1 MALEKIAP
9 GGSARLRRRQALIGY
24 LWISPWLIG
33 ALLFTIGPMLAS
45 LFLSF
50 TQYNIV
56 ESPRWIGLANYVQ
69 AFTKDDLFWGSM
81 WRTLVYAAVT
91 VTLGTTGSL
100 GAALLLN
107 RPWRGTALLRT
118 AFFLPSLVPI
128 VASAL
133 LWRWIFNPQVGLF
146 NYLLSLVGIRGP
158 AWFASTEW
166 AMPGLIIMALWGTIG
181 GSQMLIFLAGLQGVP
196 RELYEA
202 AEVDGAGVWG
212 RFRHVTL
219 PMISPT
225 LFFNTILGLIGG
237 LKVFSAAYVGTE
249 GGPAYATWFYLLH
262 LYFQAFRFFE
272 MGYASALAWIFF
284 AIVITLTIVQVRWSS
299 RWVYYEGAD
308 GGGGRR

>member
-1 MALEKIAP
+1 MMATGVARA
-9 GGSARLRRRQALIGY
+9 GSTRLRRRQALLGY
-24 LWISPWLIG
+24 LWISPWLVGMI
-33 ALLFTIGPMLAS
+33 LFTAGPMLAS

-56 ESPRWIGLANYVQ
+56 ASPRWVGLANYVQ
-69 AFTKDDLFWGSM
+69 AFTRDELFWGSM

-91 VTLGTTGSL
+91 VTLGTAGSL

-107 RPWRGTALLRT
+107 RPWRGTTLLRT
-118 AFFLPSLVPI
+118 CFFLPSLVPI

-133 LWRWIFNPQVGLF
+133 LWRWIFNPQIGLF
-146 NYLLSLVGIRGP
+146 NYLLGLVGIRGP
-158 AWFASTEW
+158 GWFASTEW

-196 RELYEA
+196 QDLYEA
-202 AEVDGAGVWG
+202 AEVDGAGRWT

-225 LFFNTILGLIGG
+225 LFFNAILGLIGG

-284 AIVITLTIVQVRWSS
+284 AIVISLTIIQVRWSN

-308 GGGGRR
+308 AGGQR

>member
-1 MALEKIAP
+1 MAMGRIEP
-9 GGSARLRRRQALIGY
+9 TGSVRLRRRQALIGY

-33 ALLFTIGPMLAS
+33 AVLFTVGPMLAS

-56 ESPRWIGLANYVQ
+56 ESPRWIGLANYIQ
-69 AFTKDDLFWGSM
+69 AFTKDELFWGSM
-81 WRTLVYAAVT
+81 WRTLIYAAVT
-91 VTLGTTGSL
+91 VTLGIAGSL

-146 NYLLSLVGIRGP
+146 NYLLGLVGIRGP

>member
-56 ESPRWIGLANYVQ
+56 ESPRWIGLANYIH

-146 NYLLSLVGIRGP
+146 NYLLGLVGIRGP

>member
-9 GGSARLRRRQALIGY
+9 GGSARLRRRKALIGY

-146 NYLLSLVGIRGP
+146 NYLLGLVGIRGP

-249 GGPAYATWFYLLH
+249 GGPAYATWFYRLPDKELESAG
-262 LYFQAFRFFE
+262 AFAMPCRE
-272 MGYASALAWIFF
+272 PL
-284 AIVITLTIVQVRWSS
+284 S
-299 RWVYYEGAD
+299 RSFSE
-308 GGGGRR
+308 

>member
-1 MALEKIAP
+1 MALEKAAP
-9 GGSARLRRRQALIGY
+9 GGSARLRRRQALVGY

-33 ALLFTIGPMLAS
+33 AVLFTVGPMLAS

-81 WRTLVYAAVT
+81 WRTMVYAAVT
-91 VTLGTTGSL
+91 VTLGTAGSL

-146 NYLLSLVGIRGP
+146 NYLLGLVGIRGP

-202 AEVDGAGVWG
+202 AEVDGAGAWG
-212 RFRHVTL
+212 RFRHITL

-308 GGGGRR
+308 AGGGRR

>member
-1 MALEKIAP
+1 MVVGRTAA

-33 ALLFTIGPMLAS
+33 AVLFTVGPMLAS

-56 ESPRWIGLANYVQ
+56 ESPRWIGLANYIQ
-69 AFTKDDLFWGSM
+69 AFTKDELFWGSM
-81 WRTLVYAAVT
+81 WRTLVYAAIT
-91 VTLGTTGSL
+91 VTLGIAGSL

-146 NYLLSLVGIRGP
+146 NYLLGLVGIRGP

-308 GGGGRR
+308 GGGRR

>member
-9 GGSARLRRRQALIGY
+9 GGSARLRRRKALIGY

-146 NYLLSLVGIRGP
+146 NYLLGLVGIRGP

>member
-1 MALEKIAP
+1 MAERRIAA

-33 ALLFTIGPMLAS
+33 AVLFTVGPMLAS

-56 ESPRWIGLANYVQ
+56 ESPRWIGLANYIH

-146 NYLLSLVGIRGP
+146 NYLLGLVGIQGP

-202 AEVDGAGVWG
+202 AEVDGAGVWS

-308 GGGGRR
+308 TGGGRR

>member
-1 MALEKIAP
+1 MAERRIAA

-33 ALLFTIGPMLAS
+33 AVLFTVGPMLAS

-56 ESPRWIGLANYVQ
+56 ESPRWIGLANYIH

-146 NYLLSLVGIRGP
+146 NYLLGLVGIQGP

-202 AEVDGAGVWG
+202 AEVDGAGVWS

-237 LKVFSAAYVGTE
+237 LEVFSAAYVGTE

-308 GGGGRR
+308 TGGGRR

>member
-1 MALEKIAP
+1 MATRTLATANHP
-9 GGSARLRRRQALIGY
+9 RFRLKPWVVGY

-33 ALLFTIGPMLAS
+33 ALLFTVGPMLAS
-45 LFLSF
+45 LYLSF

-56 ESPRWIGLANYVQ
+56 SSPRWIGLANYVH
-69 AFTKDDLFWGSM
+69 AFTADELFWGSM
-81 WRTLVYAAVT
+81 WRTLVYAVVT
-91 VTLGTTGSL
+91 VTLGITGSL
-100 GAALLLN
+100 GAAMLLN

-118 AFFLPSLVPI
+118 CFFLPSLVPI

-133 LWRWIFNPQVGLF
+133 LWRWIFNPQVGLL
-146 NYLLSLVGIRGP
+146 NYLLGKLGITGP
-158 AWFASTEW
+158 GWFASTEW
-166 AMPGLIIMALWGTIG
+166 AMPGLVIMALWGTIG

-196 RELYEA
+196 RDLYEA
-202 AEVDGAGVWG
+202 AEVDGAGRWTQ
-212 RFRHVTL
+212 FRHITL

-262 LYFQAFRFFE
+262 LYFQAFRYFE

-284 AIVITLTIVQVRWSS
+284 AIVITLTIIQVRWSN

-308 GGGGRR
+308 EAGGRR